1 MRLTLLLLFSLLV
14 CTGQVFAQ
22 SDTSEF
28 TIRVFGGAD
37 TEKPTTPTLLS
48 ASAISP
54 TQVDISW
61 STSTDNYSVAG
72 YVLFRGSS
80 TIATTTQTT
89 FSDVGLSASTSYSY
103 YVQAFDLA
111 GNYSSSSNILSVIT
125 PNFPPPVE
133 NDNEPPPQ
141 STAARVVAESV
152 QINPGYSTTSIL
164 VSSVFPARFEIKWG
178 RTASYELGYISSE
191 SLLRDYLTTIT
202 DLEPGTIYEYEIIGY
217 TPFGKSNVV
226 DRGQFKT
233 LNELDLSAPT
243 NVVNFSAT
251 ANVGDVVLNWDL
263 PTDNDLAYVRIVRS
277 HLSFPT
283 NLNEGAV
290 VYQGTETKS
299 IDYDVL
305 FRYSP
310 VYYTAFAVDTSGN
323 VSSGAVA
330 VVYANQSISDGFNNI
345 LNEDGN
351 LIPIGDDMPSEI
363 VQVDYTMPESGDIFI
378 IQDSAIFT
386 FEDLQIPLNSL
397 ERFLVKIPADTITT
411 NIKTIIVS
419 LQDPTDHR
427 KSYSFLL
434 RLNKDRTAYEAILAP
449 MTVVGASK
457 LSLTVYDFEAQLV
470 GNYTTEVQFFA
481 DKGALTTDELKSSEQ
496 MLYFWFIGFILFLLI
511 LLLLWIILQKRDEDK
526 RDDSQPPKR
535 YSTDS

>member
-1 MRLTLLLLFSLLV
+1 MRLTLLLFFSLLI

-28 TIRVFGGAD
+28 TIKVFGGAD

-48 ASAISP
+48 ASAVSP

-61 STSTDNYSVAG
+61 STSTDNFAVGG
-72 YVLFRGSS
+72 YVLYRGSS

-103 YVQAFDLA
+103 YVQAFDFA
-111 GNYSSSSNILSVIT
+111 RNYSTSSNILSVVT
-125 PNFPPPVE
+125 PNFPPPAE
-133 NDNEPPPQ
+133 ILPPAQ

-152 QINPGYSTTSIL
+152 QITPGYSTTSIL
-164 VSSVFPARFEIKWG
+164 VSTVFPARFEIKWG

-191 SLLRDYLTTIT
+191 SLQRDYLTTIT

-217 TPFGKSNVV
+217 TPFGKSSVV

-251 ANVGDVVLNWDL
+251 ANIGDVVLDWDL
-263 PTDNDLAYVRIVRS
+263 PTDTDLAYIRIVRS

-290 VYQGTETKS
+290 VYQGIDTKS
-299 IDYDVL
+299 IDHDVL

-310 VYYTAFAVDTSGN
+310 VYYTAFAVDTAGN

-330 VVYANQSISDGFNNI
+330 VVYANQAISDGFNNI

-363 VQVDYTMPESGDIFI
+363 VLVDYTMPESGDIYI
-378 IQDSAIFT
+378 IQNNTIFT
-386 FEDLQIPLNSL
+386 FEDQQIPLNSL

-434 RLNKDRTAYEAILAP
+434 RLNKDRTAYESILAP
-449 MTVVGASK
+449 MAVVGASK

-470 GNYTTEVQFFA
+470 GNYATEVQFFA
-481 DKGALTTDELKSSEQ
+481 NKEALTTHELKSSEQ
-496 MLYFWFIGFILFLLI
+496 TLFFWFLGIILSLLL
-511 LLLLWIILQKRDEDK
+511 LLLLWIILQRRDEDK
-526 RDDSQPPKR
+526 RDDSQLPKR